1 MLPFDYRSGQAMGA
15 NTEMDE
21 RLTSLEEKVE
31 HLPTAA
37 EMVALAEEMTLLGE
51 RVYGVEDRHD
61 AALEKFEITAEALRA
76 DVKLVLDQIDNLRKQ
91 MQDGFASVNKVQLA
105 ERQLLYSLV
114 KDHTRRLRAIE
125 RLENRRRRSTVA
137 LGTNP

>member
-1 MLPFDYRSGQAMGA
+1 MAT
-15 NTEMDE
+15 NIEMEE

-37 EMVALAEEMTLLGE
+37 EMVALADEMKLLGE

-61 AALEKFEITAEALRA
+61 AALEKFDITAEALRA
-76 DVKLVLDQIDNLRKQ
+76 DVKLVLEQIDNLRQQ
-91 MQDGFASVNKVQLA
+91 MEGGFASVNKVQMA
-105 ERQLLYSLV
+105 DRQLLYSLI

-125 RLENRRRRSTVA
+125 RLENRRRTQGLTRPS
-137 LGTNP
+137 